1 MKYRSNSSMIEPHVV
16 ILLLILFMCSL
27 YIIGCGNSIPSRIDV
42 VNSGT
47 SKIELT
53 VSLELIN
60 QLKDLCTKQL
70 SPVVFPT
77 RADMDK
83 AISDCVF
90 AHLNMSTGSA
100 TFGQQY
106 CTGAD
111 LSGYTPEQIS
121 TIETTCQALGF

>member
-1 MKYRSNSSMIEPHVV
+1 MNDYKYLKSILSMV
-16 ILLLILFMCSL
+16 LLLIITVYLV
-27 YIIGCGNSIPSRIDV
+27 GCGNSIPSRIDV

-111 LSGYTPEQIS
+111 LSGFTPEQIA
-121 TIETTCQALGF
+121 TIDATCASLGF